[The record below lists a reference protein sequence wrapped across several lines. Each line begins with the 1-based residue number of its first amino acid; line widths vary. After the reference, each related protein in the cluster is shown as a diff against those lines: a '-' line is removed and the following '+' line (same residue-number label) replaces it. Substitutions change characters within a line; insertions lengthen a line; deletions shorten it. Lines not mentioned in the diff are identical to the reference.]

1 VVVASRNHAQL
12 GIDGGFIQAN
22 HGKEAP
28 LRRIGKGDWIVL
40 YSPKETFE
48 GQTPCRKF
56 AALGEVKDDRV
67 YQVQMTE
74 DFRPFRRDVK
84 FVSDAIE
91 TPIEPL
97 TAKLT
102 FIKNKKSWGYV
113 FRFGLIEIPRNDFS
127 LIASNMLKES

>member
-97 TAKLT
+97 VAKLT